1 MLHVGLHVESRT
13 FQAKKVSSD
22 IVLLVLDPHAFT
34 YFPCC
39 FWSSGS
45 PLQVPEESTP
55 WMALVAELGG
65 ARPTKTR
72 SGAEGQGEC
81 PNTVNIE
88 ERVQGIPCEI
98 PPDTDFFACRV
109 VQLAGVTP
117 YKYLSRDRWRGSRSS
132 RLGFTMLPFP
142 PPALRIPQAIYRVI
156 HPHIDPALQSPFGA
170 VAPSHSTSCGP
181 WQQTLELFSALSR
194 PFRPGRCGVGKRCR
208 QSNNI

>member
-1 MLHVGLHVESRT
+1 MSPGLTGAAASCNGVLALPLRNSKARGFWGLGLSEVGLSAYRASFEGGLGSRTLLRIFVFFFSFALASETGLLEGSGDFANMLHVGLHVESRT

-88 ERVQGIPCEI
+88 ERVQEFPAK
-98 PPDTDFFACRV
+98 FR
-109 VQLAGVTP
+109 LTP
-117 YKYLSRDRWRGSRSS
+117 ISS
-132 RLGFTMLPFP
+132 
-142 PPALRIPQAIYRVI
+142 PAEL
-156 HPHIDPALQSPFGA
+156 
-170 VAPSHSTSCGP
+170 CN
-181 WQQTLELFSALSR
+181 WQ
-194 PFRPGRCGVGKRCR
+194 G
-208 QSNNI
+208 